1 MSQIKGFITNL
12 GKYNEGELVGEWIDF
27 PISDEDL
34 QAVLKRIGI
43 GSTDEFGS
51 PYEEVFFTDWELP
64 SGMDWQV
71 FGEYPQIEKVNEV
84 AELFE
89 ENNLEPEVLSA
100 IFDHAS
106 DLEEAMRIIEDGNFT
121 IYWGA
126 DDTRSLGEIAVEE
139 LDGGVG
145 NLPKEVLE
153 EYFDYEA
160 YGRSLETGSSI
171 TYFDG
176 GAIEFYY

>member
-1 MSQIKGFITNL
+1 MKISGFITNL

-51 PYEEVFFTDWELP
+51 PYEEIFFTDWELP
-64 SGMDWQV
+64 EGMDWQI
-71 FGEYPQIEKVNEV
+71 FGEYPQIEEVNEV
-84 AELFE
+84 AQFLEDSSV
-89 ENNLEPEVLSA
+89 EPEVASA
-100 IFDHAS
+100 IFNHATNLAEAKQI
-106 DLEEAMRIIEDGNFT
+106 LEDQEFT
-121 IYWGA
+121 VYWGA

-139 LDGGVG
+139 FDGGVE
-145 NLPKEVLE
+145 NLPKEILE
-153 EYFDYEA
+153 QYFDYEA

-176 GAIEFYY
+176 GAIEFY

>member
-1 MSQIKGFITNL
+1 MSEIKGFITNL

-51 PYEEVFFTDWELP
+51 PYEEIFFTDWELP
-64 SGMDWQV
+64 EGMDWRI
-71 FGEYPQIEKVNEV
+71 FGEYPQISEVNRV
-84 AELFE
+84 AEFFE
-89 ENNLEPEVLSA
+89 NESYDSGVLSA
-100 IFDHAS
+100 IFDHATNI
-106 DLEEAMRIIEDGNFT
+106 EEAMQILEDGEFT
-121 IYWGA
+121 VYWGA
-126 DDTRSLGEIAVEE
+126 DDTRSLGEIAIEE
-139 LDGGVG
+139 LDGGVE

-176 GAIEFYY
+176 GAIEFY

>member
-1 MSQIKGFITNL
+1 MKISGFITNL

-43 GSTDEFGS
+43 GSTDDFGS

-64 SGMDWQV
+64 EGMDWQV
-71 FGEYPQIEKVNEV
+71 FGEYPDIQEVNEI
-84 AELFE
+84 AEFLNNSGVD
-89 ENNLEPEVLSA
+89 ENIAGA
-100 IFDHAS
+100 IFEHAS
-106 DLEEAMRIIEDGNFT
+106 SLAEAREILENENFYV
-121 IYWGA
+121 YWGA
-126 DDTRSLGEIAVEE
+126 DDTRSLGEIAVDEF
-139 LDGGVG
+139 GGVE
-145 NLPKEVLE
+145 NLDKDTLE

-176 GAIEFYY
+176 GAIEFF